1 MPVLRGLSNPDAENG
16 GVAQLGER
24 LNGIQ
29 EASGSIPLISTI
41 QLKREDDVIVLPF
54 LIIDTKLHIIANFR
68 MRALHNSL
76 CVTALQV
83 IRFEEQGAR
92 VASTG
97 SATKGARNME

>member
-1 MPVLRGLSNPDAENG
+1 
-16 GVAQLGER
+16 
-24 LNGIQ
+24 
-29 EASGSIPLISTI
+29 
-41 QLKREDDVIVLPF
+41 